1 MIIKRKVTQSHME
14 DEEEQIHY
22 LDTKTC
28 VIGVPERKKTKN
40 YLKK

>member
-1 MIIKRKVTQSHME
+1 ME

-28 VIGVPERKKTKN
+28 VIGVPEGKKTEKLLEEVMSKIFPN
-40 YLKK
+40 FI

>member
-1 MIIKRKVTQSHME
+1 ME

-28 VIGVPERKKTKN
+28 VIGIPERKKTKKL
-40 YLKK
+40 LKEVMSKIFPNLI